1 MEKVHT
7 HNVRLDPLF
16 ELFLTMAKRTLRI
29 MDPDDE
35 SPTPNRSGE
44 ASTRAGNG
52 RHKQRHHS
60 DEEDEQDELS
70 AEDDADDEP
79 SGSHRR
85 KKRRGDSEQ
94 VTTNGRGNKG
104 KSRASTQRADTVGL
118 SDEAGSDE
126 DAELETVEEEESY
139 GERHPDGFLPGS
151 IVRLSAT
158 NFMTYSEVEF
168 HFGSHLNMI
177 IGPNG
182 TGKSAFMCALA
193 LGLGYSPV
201 AVLQRVNE
209 VKLYV
214 KNGTNE
220 GSIEIELKG
229 KPGAENVVIRLHLNV
244 ETSSRVFEINGKRA
258 THTKVQEIVRSFNI
272 QVDNLC
278 CFLPQER
285 LREFAAMDPVNLL
298 KATEKC
304 AGHPGLVPW
313 HDVLIEK
320 GRKKIGEQ
328 SQLEKIQEEKQ
339 YHDKRLQNMQRDV
352 EILLLRQ
359 AHEARIKVLDFA
371 IRQRQYG
378 TMRDAFDQAK
388 RDCSDLEKDIVTL
401 KEANLPMTRQI
412 HAFKGLAQAYEHC
425 RKALE
430 SNIAS
435 LTSAINQRHRACTS
449 ARDNRDKISEDF
461 DGLKDIERRRRERVG
476 KLKAELEE
484 LTEQTA
490 VPVPPPDLTQQ
501 KEDMAKVSV
510 EARTLQEEV
519 NANQEA
525 LRGAYNEVD
534 RHLVDQR
541 RTGEELGRLNDVTFR
556 KEAALRGNR
565 STANVYNALLTMRQL
580 RDAGR
585 FQGQVFEPIR
595 MVISPKNTNAVQAIE
610 GCLGFGV
617 FNTFLCTHDADY
629 DLLSAECNDVH
640 KYRVN
645 IALLPPG
652 DSLSQYQPAVPREEL
667 QKFGFEGYVIDL
679 IDGPD
684 PALAYLCSQAALH
697 QIPITLSP
705 RASLDNSRLESRDCP
720 FRSWIVGDTRFNVS
734 FSSYGNREQSIGS
747 SSFHQPSVL
756 TLGNLD
762 HAAIAKR
769 EEELKT
775 LQEKVDKMK
784 EIIAEY
790 TATDKRLRASHAEK
804 MAEKDR
810 IQKSR
815 QAAQE
820 KHLEYAKLLKRK
832 EMKAKNLAHE
842 EAQPSSDQRRSKLQ
856 QDLKKA
862 CLAHLKSASEYK
874 TLCCQKSR
882 LTTQLISY
890 QLRLHQ
896 NKNDAER
903 FAKVCARS
911 DAELKER
918 EADLGQAKER
928 QARIKQDATQFH
940 TQLRHDLDKS
950 LESYPDL
957 REDLMLAMKETT
969 PDGQPLTEDMFRA
982 SLAAEEDA
990 LNLTHPVDPQVAK
1003 EYEKLKKEVDG
1014 LQSRID
1020 GHERAIRRL
1029 EKKISEVYDLWK
1041 PHLDVL
1047 VAKVDAN
1054 YDAMFKKMG
1063 GMGTVLIEENP
1074 DFGKWGL
1081 TIKVS
1086 FRKDEP
1092 LMPLNE
1098 YAQSGGERSKST
1110 GLFLMA
1116 LTQIAKTPFC
1126 AVDEINQGLDPDNER
1141 MLHNR
1146 VVASTCLDT
1155 TSQYFLITPKLLLDL
1170 DYHRKMRVLCINN
1183 GHWLPNEFKIR
1194 GFLENAKKNRAQRAR

>member
-1 MEKVHT
+1 MV
-7 HNVRLDPLF
+7 
-16 ELFLTMAKRTLRI
+16 KRNLRI
-29 MDPDDE
+29 IDPDDE
-35 SPTPNRSGE
+35 SPTPIRSGKL
-44 ASTRAGNG
+44 SNRVSNG
-52 RHKQRHHS
+52 RRHHS
-60 DEEDEQDELS
+60 DEEDEQAELS

-79 SGSHRR
+79 SDGHRK

-94 VTTNGRGNKG
+94 VTTNGAGNKG
-104 KSRASTQRADTVGL
+104 KSRASTQRAATVDL
-118 SDEAGSDE
+118 SD
-126 DAELETVEEEESY
+126 DAALETVQEESY

-151 IVRLSAT
+151 VVRLSAT

-209 VKLYV
+209 VKLFV

-229 KPGAENVVIRLHLNV
+229 KLGEGNVVIKLHLNV
-244 ETSSRVFEINGKRA
+244 ETSSRIFEINGKRA
-258 THTKVQEIVRSFNI
+258 THTKVQEIIRSFNI

-285 LREFAAMDPVNLL
+285 LREFSAMDPIGLL
-298 KATEKC
+298 RATQKC
-304 AGHPGLVPW
+304 AGHSSLIQW
-313 HDVLIEK
+313 HDILIEK
-320 GRKKIGEQ
+320 GRKKIGEEA
-328 SQLEKIQEEKQ
+328 QLEKLQEEKQ
-339 YHDKRLQNMQRDV
+339 HHDKRLQNMKRDV
-352 EILLLRQ
+352 DILLERQ
-359 AHEARIKVLDFA
+359 AHEARIKVFEFA
-371 IRQRQYG
+371 IRQRKYG
-378 TMRDAFDQAK
+378 TMRDSFLQAK
-388 RDCSDLEKDIVTL
+388 QECSELEKDIARL

-412 HAFKGLAQAYEHC
+412 QAFKGLTQAYDQC
-425 RKALE
+425 RKTLE
-430 SNIAS
+430 SNISS
-435 LTSAINQRHRACTS
+435 LTTTINQRHRACNS
-449 ARDNRDKISEDF
+449 ARDQRDKISEEF

-490 VPVPPPDLTQQ
+490 IPDPASRPYTT
-501 KEDMAKVSV
+501 KGRY
-510 EARTLQEEV
+510 ARALQEKV
-519 NANQEA
+519 NTNQDA
-525 LRGAYNEVD
+525 LRGAYSEVD
-534 RHLVDQR
+534 RIIHEQGRVR
-541 RTGEELGRLNDVTFR
+541 NELDRLNNVTFR
-556 KEAALRGNR
+556 KEAALRDNR
-565 STANVYNALLTMRQL
+565 HTVNVYNALQTMRQL

-595 MVISPKNTNAVQAIE
+595 MVISPKNMNAVQAIE

-640 KYRVN
+640 KYR
-645 IALLPPG
+645 

-667 QKFGFEGYVIDL
+667 QSFGFEGYVIDL

-684 PALAYLCSQAALH
+684 PTLAYLCSQAALH

-705 RASLDNSRLESRDCP
+705 RASLNDSRLEARDCP

-747 SSFHQPSVL
+747 SSFQKPSVL
-756 TLGNLD
+756 TMGTLD
-762 HAAIAKR
+762 HAAIAKGEAELETLR
-769 EEELKT
+769 ERE
-775 LQEKVDKMK
+775 DKMK
-784 EIIAEY
+784 GIIEEY
-790 TATDKRLRASHAEK
+790 TTTDKRLRASHN
-804 MAEKDR
+804 R

-820 KHLEYAKLLKRK
+820 KHIEYAKLVKRK
-832 EMKAKNLAHE
+832 EMKAKSLAHE
-842 EAQPSSDQRRSKLQ
+842 ESQPSSDQRRAKLQ

-862 CLAHLKSASEYK
+862 CLAHMKSASEYK
-874 TLCCQKSR
+874 TASCQKSR
-882 LTTQLISY
+882 LTTELISY

-896 NKNDAER
+896 NKSDAEC

-911 DAELKER
+911 DDELKER
-918 EADLGQAKER
+918 EADWDPWQE
-928 QARIKQDATQFH
+928 ATNFH
-940 TQLRHDLDKS
+940 TQLRQDVDKS
-950 LESYPDL
+950 LEEYPDL
-957 REDLMLAMKETT
+957 REELMLAMKETT
-969 PDGQPLTEDMFRA
+969 PDGELLTEDMFRA
-982 SLAAEEDA
+982 SLEAEQDA
-990 LNLTHPVDPQVAK
+990 LNLTHPVDPEVAR
-1003 EYEKLKKEVDG
+1003 EYEKLKKEVGG
-1014 LQSRID
+1014 LQNKID
-1020 GHERAIRRL
+1020 GHERVIHRL
-1029 EKKISEVYDLWK
+1029 KKKIAKVYDLWK
-1041 PHLDVL
+1041 PHLDEL
-1047 VAKVDAN
+1047 VAKVDSN
-1054 YDAMFKKMG
+1054 YDAMFEAMG

-1074 DFGKWGL
+1074 DFGKWGI

-1116 LTQIAKTPFC
+1116 LTRIAKTPFC

-1141 MLHNR
+1141 MLHNQ
-1146 VVASTCLDT
+1146 VVASTCLDS
-1155 TSQYFLITPKLLLDL
+1155 TSQYFLITPKILLDL
-1170 DYHRKMRVLCINN
+1170 DYHPKMRVLCINN
-1183 GHWLPNEFKIR
+1183 GHWLPAGFKIR
-1194 GFLENAKKNRAQRAR
+1194 GFLQNAKKNRHQRIRQ